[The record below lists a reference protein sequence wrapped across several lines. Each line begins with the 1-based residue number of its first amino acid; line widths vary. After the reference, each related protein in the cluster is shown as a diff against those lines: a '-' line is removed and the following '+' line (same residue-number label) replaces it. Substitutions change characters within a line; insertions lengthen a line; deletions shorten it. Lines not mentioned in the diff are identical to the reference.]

1 MVRLKS
7 EAFIYSVFVIV
18 ILVLYE
24 AQSVY
29 MQSMP
34 MLGDLHA
41 PRKFLKLDALR
52 LHFRTLLMQLKQIQT
67 LKEISQLN

>member
-1 MVRLKS
+1 MVL
-7 EAFIYSVFVIV
+7 FVTV

-34 MLGDLHA
+34 ILLRGSTC
-41 PRKFLKLDALR
+41 PPEIFLKLDALR
-52 LHFRTLLMQLKQIQT
+52 LDF
-67 LKEISQLN
+67 